1 VASTSWNEKS
11 KVLKF
16 VELTCLYPSLHG
28 ATWRMWGVGAECL
41 WATWLGEALGQHDR
55 QQEYVRVGCET
66 GVALLHDNNSSLGLH
81 LRGNNSSLG
90 HPVVHHMHNGV
101 SLPAGYTTM
110 VRKLRRV
117 GWRDTSNQPDERG
130 GQEHQPGGK
139 NIVSELV
146 EAVRCA
152 KSLG

>member
-1 VASTSWNEKS
+1 VASTPWNEKE

-16 VELTCLYPSLHG
+16 VELTCLYPSLRG
-28 ATWRMWGVGAECL
+28 ATWRMDVGVGAECL
-41 WATWLGEALGQHDR
+41 WATWLSGEALGQHDR
-55 QQEYVRVGCET
+55 QQENIRDVKQE
-66 GVALLHDNNSSLGLH
+66 LLSCMRPLLLTYAAITPPWATQSF
-81 LRGNNSSLG
+81 
-90 HPVVHHMHNGV
+90 
-101 SLPAGYTTM
+101 TTYIM
-110 VRKLRRV
+110 AYLCQLATPLWSENLRRV
-117 GWRDTSNQPDERG
+117 GWRDTSNRPDERG